1 MPFSKGTVPRR
12 LAGKGIPQ
20 EFINQFIEVFNSVY
34 KKTKDD
40 GAAYRQAYGV
50 MNKALHKAGYRK
62 ARDGKWS
69 KSHEALEED
78 LVYAATMGKAVTW
91 LEELTLETALRDG
104 FNFKGIAF
112 IDNAVSQL
120 GTGWER
126 YYSPEFNDLCMKN
139 TNNFIGLGHTVTMY
153 NTHGSAGG
161 SLFNPGTKN
170 PIGKVKGE
178 MWRDGSEIKYNGF
191 ISPTEEGKDVIRL
204 LFDEV
209 MGESSVRMTEVR
221 SILHSLNS
229 EEPEGEGEDY
239 GYIEEMQSAR
249 LAGIDLCDQAGIT
262 GAGLVRILESAL
274 IFTPLEKEEVTVEI
288 KWEELTLEAVLENR
302 KDLLDDHVATML
314 ETVNVQFE
322 AERAE
327 LEAAKAELET
337 TKTELETALAA
348 TPDTTESATRIAAL
362 ELDLAIEQA
371 AQIGV
376 GREIALALREGA
388 ATIESIPAV
397 LAEVREEAFM
407 RALSGPSDRG
417 EPKGQARFKKKEE
430 EGDEDASEAN
440 YSPEQIELMRFS

>member
-1 MPFSKGTVPRR
+1 MPFRKGTVPRR

-20 EFINQFIEVFNSVY
+20 EFLDQFIEVYNSVY
-34 KKTKDD
+34 KKLKDE

-50 MNKALHKAGYRK
+50 MNKSLHKAGYRK

-78 LVYAATMGKAVTW
+78 LVYATSMGQRVTW
-91 LEELTLETALRDG
+91 TEELTLDEALRDG
-104 FNFKGIAF
+104 FNFEGVAF

-126 YYSPEFNDLCMKN
+126 YYSPEFNDLCMEN
-139 TNNFIGLGHTVTMY
+139 TNNFMELGHTVTMY

-178 MWRDGSEIKYNGF
+178 MWREGSEIKYNGF
-191 ISPTEEGKDVIRL
+191 ISATEEGKDVIKL

-209 MGESSVRMTEVR
+209 MGESSVRMQEVR
-221 SILHSLNS
+221 SIMHSLGS
-229 EEPEGEGEDY
+229 EDPDGEGEDY

-249 LAGIDLCDQAGIT
+249 LAGIDLCDHAGIT
-262 GAGLVRILESAL
+262 GAGLTRILDEAL
-274 IFTPLEKEEVTVEI
+274 TFAPIDKEETIMEI

-314 ETVNVQFE
+314 ETVNVQLE
-322 AERAE
+322 SERAE

-348 TPDTTESATRIAAL
+348 TSGATEAATRIKGL

-376 GREIALALREGA
+376 GKEIALALHEGA
-388 ATIESIPAV
+388 STIEAIPAV

-407 RALSGPSDRG
+407 RALSSSLDRG
-417 EPKGQARFKKKEE
+417 VAKGKARFEKKEE
-430 EGDEDASEAN
+430 EDEDVSEDN
-440 YSPEQIELMRFS
+440 YTPDQIEMMRFS